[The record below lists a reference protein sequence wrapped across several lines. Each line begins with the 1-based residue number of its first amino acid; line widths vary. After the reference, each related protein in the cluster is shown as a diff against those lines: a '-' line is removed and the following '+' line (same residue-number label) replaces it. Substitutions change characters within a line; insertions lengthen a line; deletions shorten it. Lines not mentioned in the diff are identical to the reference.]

1 MKGLL
6 RVPPT
11 KSTLLSLRRQVA
23 ALQDGHDLLERKREL
38 LTRLVHQRLR
48 NYRELRKKVGE
59 ALQGAYH
66 WLSIAHMRMGITQL
80 QQAVVGLKS
89 PLSVYILP
97 RSSVGVEYPTVTVET
112 PPLQPVG
119 LMWTDAS
126 FDEARQRMA
135 DVAILL
141 AQLGEAETALGRLL
155 NEQRKTQKRVNALK
169 YNVIPRCKNTISYIE
184 STLSEEERSTIFQ
197 LKVIRKK
204 IAATDW

>member
-23 ALQDGHDLLERKREL
+23 ALPDGHDLLERKREL

-66 WLSIAHMRMGITQL
+66 WLSIAQMRMGITQL
-80 QQAVVGLKS
+80 QQAVVGLES

-112 PPLQPVG
+112 APLQPSGRSRPRSGPASIRTCRRRRGRRLHRDREAG
-119 LMWTDAS
+119 LGGGG
-126 FDEARQRMA
+126 ARTELRQ
-135 DVAILL
+135 
-141 AQLGEAETALGRLL
+141 
-155 NEQRKTQKRVNALK
+155 
-169 YNVIPRCKNTISYIE
+169 CCS
-184 STLSEEERSTIFQ
+184 
-197 LKVIRKK
+197 
-204 IAATDW
+204 W